1 MVRELLSEDRD
12 TEYFTREGLTT
23 MTGLIEGN
31 WKKAIAKELIDN
43 ALDAIDDAGVDDR
56 TVTVTFDNGLLVISD
71 SANTLGEDT
80 IDQVF
85 DFSQYVSSK
94 RHFRVVSRGYQG
106 NALKTVI
113 GICYN
118 SDADL
123 SFVVDGKRISYTL
136 DRAKLKAGVIHFNK
150 TSEPT
155 SLGNGVYIQGLEFD
169 DNDLHNTVFTYH
181 LANPDINFRLND
193 DRFPAEIPP
202 EQARKKKGK
211 TFIHWY
217 TFNQFDNLLQ
227 AITVKDP
234 NRTTKDFCLKFS
246 GTQRILSRLQIP
258 KKLSDF
264 NDKEDEIKVLYDKL
278 LSLTEK
284 PKPTILQQFTI
295 GKDPLS
301 QMFGA
306 EETGKYKVLYG
317 EFSKGEAVIPYCIEG
332 FILKNDEQ
340 LENTILSAINN
351 SISYQECPFN
361 FSSTQYVNF
370 CKKEFY
376 ASSLEGV
383 LDKRGWGYVRGLTL
397 FIHFIS
403 PYIEFTDKAKAN
415 IIAWFSQDLLKV
427 VESLTKDTFK
437 EIDRAEKQRR
447 QFDRKRAYY
456 HEREPSKKYL
466 MEKYC
471 MDAYKIAIGGYSA
484 VLARQ
489 IFYTLRNIINIRD
502 TIDLNQGDYNTFTQ
516 EVMTDFIERNPGLK
530 NKILFERRG
539 YFYNPFLD
547 EEIPLGTLDVQ
558 QFINRPCKNKITRR
572 MTVEYD
578 LPTNLQFSQALY
590 IEKQGFNIIL
600 KESGLLDELNLAF
613 ISGQGFG
620 TRASKD
626 LMEKFITD
634 KITVYVL
641 HDCDIAGYQIWE
653 KIAHGSNT
661 FGRGLKVKRLGL
673 TLKDV
678 KRLKKLDY
686 AETVTSK
693 KSYSGV
699 ITRLTQAER
708 NFFVPD
714 YNTYRRVEI
723 NTLTN
728 PELIQFIREN
738 IPSKPIIPGI
748 KQIESYIDI
757 DPKEIWKEALFEKYC
772 DDLPEIEIDTQQ
784 IAAQVHKTLKNGKSG
799 QHWAEAL
806 NEAIA
811 DYRQKKIKEILRAY
825 A

>member
-12 TEYFTREGLTT
+12 IEYFTREGLTT
-23 MTGLIEGN
+23 MTGLVENN

-295 GKDPLS
+295 GRDQLS

-306 EETGKYKVLYG
+306 EETGKY
-317 EFSKGEAVIPYCIEG
+317 F
-332 FILKNDEQ
+332 
-340 LENTILSAINN
+340 
-351 SISYQECPFN
+351 
-361 FSSTQYVNF
+361 
-370 CKKEFY
+370 
-376 ASSLEGV
+376 
-383 LDKRGWGYVRGLTL
+383 
-397 FIHFIS
+397 
-403 PYIEFTDKAKAN
+403 
-415 IIAWFSQDLLKV
+415 
-427 VESLTKDTFK
+427 
-437 EIDRAEKQRR
+437 
-447 QFDRKRAYY
+447 
-456 HEREPSKKYL
+456 
-466 MEKYC
+466 
-471 MDAYKIAIGGYSA
+471 
-484 VLARQ
+484 
-489 IFYTLRNIINIRD
+489 
-502 TIDLNQGDYNTFTQ
+502 
-516 EVMTDFIERNPGLK
+516 
-530 NKILFERRG
+530 
-539 YFYNPFLD
+539 
-547 EEIPLGTLDVQ
+547 
-558 QFINRPCKNKITRR
+558 
-572 MTVEYD
+572 
-578 LPTNLQFSQALY
+578 
-590 IEKQGFNIIL
+590 
-600 KESGLLDELNLAF
+600 
-613 ISGQGFG
+613 
-620 TRASKD
+620 
-626 LMEKFITD
+626 
-634 KITVYVL
+634 
-641 HDCDIAGYQIWE
+641 
-653 KIAHGSNT
+653 
-661 FGRGLKVKRLGL
+661 
-673 TLKDV
+673 
-678 KRLKKLDY
+678 
-686 AETVTSK
+686 
-693 KSYSGV
+693 
-699 ITRLTQAER
+699 
-708 NFFVPD
+708 
-714 YNTYRRVEI
+714 
-723 NTLTN
+723 
-728 PELIQFIREN
+728 
-738 IPSKPIIPGI
+738 
-748 KQIESYIDI
+748 
-757 DPKEIWKEALFEKYC
+757 
-772 DDLPEIEIDTQQ
+772 
-784 IAAQVHKTLKNGKSG
+784 
-799 QHWAEAL
+799 
-806 NEAIA
+806 
-811 DYRQKKIKEILRAY
+811 
-825 A
+825 